1 MNTLG
6 PYEGA
11 QVREP
16 PPGWWIFHGT
26 GRPDPEIRFPEP
38 PPWREY
44 GGGPPLPDPP
54 EEDGGDRVLG
64 AVPTAPEWGVGADPE
79 REGLLDKVNAA
90 LLLRRPLL
98 VSGPPGVG
106 KTTLAYQIARE
117 LGLGRVLSWN
127 INSASTVRAGLYS
140 YDPISQIHDLNLE
153 NSARG
158 GAEYRATEEEILR
171 DSARRIGRYLRLGP
185 LGTAFLP
192 YRRPRVLLIDDFD
205 LGDFDLAGDLL
216 NLFETGGYTV
226 PELERLSEVMAG
238 EDISVGTDDPGTRA
252 PVIQGR
258 VLCSAFPVV
267 VITCNSEKELSPAF
281 LRRTIPLRIG
291 LPSQERLMRMV
302 AHHFRFHDGPPHVV
316 TQLIDEFTRRGADG
330 GLAIDQ
336 LLNAIRLVSTA
347 APGSESLEPDQ
358 LRHLTDILWHQLTE
372 SPG

>member
-1 MNTLG
+1 VPTT
-6 PYEGA
+6 PE
-11 QVREP
+11 
-16 PPGWWIFHGT
+16 WIDGS
-26 GRPDPEIRFPEP
+26 DPEQE
-38 PPWREY
+38 
-44 GGGPPLPDPP
+44 
-54 EEDGGDRVLG
+54 
-64 AVPTAPEWGVGADPE
+64 A
-79 REGLLDKVNAA
+79 LLDKVNAA
-90 LLLRRPLL
+90 LVLRRPLL

-117 LGLGRVLSWN
+117 LALGRVLAWN
-127 INSASTVRAGLYS
+127 INSASTVRSGLYT

-158 GAEYRATEEEILR
+158 GIVAEYRATEEEILR

-226 PELERLSEVMAG
+226 PELERLSEVMG
-238 EDISVGTDDPGTRA
+238 EEGIPVSTDDPDGRA
-252 PVIQGR
+252 PVVRGR

-267 VITCNSEKELSPAF
+267 VLTCNSEKELSPAF
-281 LRRTIPLRIG
+281 LRRTIPVRVG

-302 AHHFRFHDGPPHVV
+302 ARHFHFPGGPPHVV
-316 TQLIDEFTRRGADG
+316 SQLVDEFTRRGADG

-347 APGSESLEPDQ
+347 APGRDSLDPDQ
-358 LRHLTDILWHQLTE
+358 LRHLTDILWHHLTE
-372 SPG
+372 SLR